1 MEHNHEFLR
10 TILKRYMNGESTRQ
24 EEAVLKEAF
33 ASHKGLPPDIEEMR
47 PMVQFFARDV
57 QSQPRADFT
66 AHLISVLHEV
76 EEDTSLAASAPSKM
90 PTSRAKVLPNTLR
103 YWMIRGVAAAVVIFV
118 ISQTVFRPS
127 LQSPA
132 QQLTASAVVTSPE
145 QAYAVVQQALY
156 LVSGTLHKERKRAAS
171 EVKRIRQATSILH
184 SPQQ

>member
-1 MEHNHEFLR
+1 
-10 TILKRYMNGESTRQ
+10 MNGESTRQ

-76 EEDTSLAASAPSKM
+76 EEDTSLAAYAPSKM

-103 YWMIRGVAAAVVIFV
+103 YWMIRGVAAAVVMFV
-118 ISQTVFRPS
+118 ISQVFRPS
-127 LQSPA
+127 SQAPA

-145 QAYAVVQQALY
+145 QAYAVVEQALY

>member
-1 MEHNHEFLR
+1 MEHNHDFLR

-24 EEAVLKEAF
+24 EEAVLKAAF
-33 ASHKGLPPDIEEMR
+33 ASRKALPPDIEEMR

-103 YWMIRGVAAAVVIFV
+103 YWMIRGVAAAVVMFV
-118 ISQTVFRPS
+118 ISQVFRPS
-127 LQSPA
+127 SQAPA

-145 QAYAVVQQALY
+145 QAYAVVEQALY

>member
-33 ASHKGLPPDIEEMR
+33 ALHKGLPPDIEEMR

-103 YWMIRGVAAAVVIFV
+103 YWMIRGVAAAVVMFV
-118 ISQTVFRPS
+118 ISQVFRPS
-127 LQSPA
+127 SQAPA

-145 QAYAVVQQALY
+145 QAYAVVEQALY

-184 SPQQ
+184 SSKQ

>member
-1 MEHNHEFLR
+1 MEHNHDFLR

-33 ASHKGLPPDIEEMR
+33 ASRKGFPPDIEEMR
-47 PMVQFFARDV
+47 PMVQFFSRDG
-57 QSQPRADFT
+57 QSQPQADFT

-103 YWMIRGVAAAVVIFV
+103 YWMIRGVAAAVVMFV
-118 ISQTVFRPS
+118 ITQVFRPS
-127 LQSPA
+127 SQAPA

-145 QAYAVVQQALY
+145 QAYAVVEQALY